1 MRAPRTG
8 SARIATTSGAGAES
22 RTARCGSAKQPP
34 RARATASARARVP
47 CVVGLTVLQ
56 PKFLEQF
63 PDARFHFKSGRL
75 DQQGTFK
82 GVWLNKE
89 HTEWA
94 LEKEQ
99 Q

>member
-1 MRAPRTG
+1 LSEALLPSRGAPSLR
-8 SARIATTSGAGAES
+8 
-22 RTARCGSAKQPP
+22 P
-34 RARATASARARVP
+34 
-47 CVVGLTVLQ
+47 GLTVLQ
-56 PKFLEQF
+56 PEFLEQF
-63 PDARFHFKSGRL
+63 PDARFHFNGGLL

-94 LEKEQ
+94 LGKEQ